1 MATKKKIAVEGEE
14 GGASQEQKSPVEA
27 ATRRGM
33 VIELSQFTVDSIT
46 KAEEEFGDVGLKK
59 GRARELVEQEIAR
72 LASTVSAVELYEAVI
87 QAKFSARAAA
97 RQVDG

>member
-1 MATKKKIAVEGEE
+1 MTKKNKLAVEGD
-14 GGASQEQKSPVEA
+14 ASQETKSPVEA

-33 VIELSQFTVDSIT
+33 VIELSEFTVNSISQ
-46 KAEEEFGDVGLKK
+46 AEAEFGDVGLKK

-87 QAKFSARAAA
+87 NEKFSKRAAA
-97 RQVDG
+97 RQVGG